1 MIFLT
6 VGSEIAFDRLVRAV
20 DVWCGDGHHN
30 TVFGQIAHSG
40 LNGYRPQNFVWKEFV
55 SPVEY
60 RRLYDEAEL
69 IIAHAGM
76 GSIITALVKAKPI
89 LIMPRRAVFRETRND
104 HQVATAKIF
113 SERKGIFV
121 AEDETMVASMLDKW
135 KGLIGTISFKSAG
148 PYAEDHLVKTIRDFI
163 QANNDASL

>member
-6 VGSEIAFDRLVRAV
+6 VGSEIAFDRIVEAV
-20 DVWCGDGHHN
+20 DIWCGN
-30 TVFGQIAHSG
+30 SRRNSVFGQIADPG
-40 LNGYRPQNFVWKEFV
+40 PEGYRPKNFEWKDFV
-55 SPVEY
+55 SPDEY

-89 LIMPRRAVFRETRND
+89 LIMPRRVVFHETRND

-121 AEDETMVASMLDKW
+121 AEDETMVGPMIDKW
-135 KGLIGTISFKSAG
+135 RNMRGTIALESVGA
-148 PYAEDHLVKTIRDFI
+148 YANDSLIKTIRDFI
-163 QANNDASL
+163 MVGNAER